1 MHFSVF
7 RLQSLSMSNGT
18 LQVPEGV
25 RLADDRLIKVT
36 EAAAGKLGSLRARE
50 PGKDYLR
57 VRVTGGGCS
66 GLAYKLS
73 FVAEVRKGD
82 LMVEKDGVGILIDS
96 KSALYLKG
104 MTLDYSDKLVAGG
117 FKFNNPNA
125 KASCSCGESFAV

>member
-1 MHFSVF
+1 MNEVS
-7 RLQSLSMSNGT
+7 SSI
-18 LQVPEGV
+18 PEGV
-25 RLADDRLIKVT
+25 RVVDDRLVKVT
-36 EAAAGKLGSLRARE
+36 EAAANKLDALRERE
-50 PGKDYLR
+50 QSGDFLR

-66 GLAYKLS
+66 GLAYKLK
-73 FVAEVRKGD
+73 FVEAPKKGD
-82 LMVEKDGVGILIDS
+82 LMIKGQGTSILIDT

>member
-1 MHFSVF
+1 
-7 RLQSLSMSNGT
+7 MSDPIPT
-18 LQVPEGV
+18 LPEGV
-25 RLADDRLIKVT
+25 RIVDDRLIKVT
-36 EAAAGKLGSLRARE
+36 EAAAAKLNSLQARE
-50 PGKDYLR
+50 QDAPYLR

-66 GLAYKLS
+66 GLAYKLK
-73 FVAEVRKGD
+73 FVSDAKAGD
-82 LMVEKDGVGILIDS
+82 LLVRGGAPDILVDT

>member
-1 MHFSVF
+1 MNEAST
-7 RLQSLSMSNGT
+7 SI
-18 LQVPEGV
+18 PEGV
-25 RLADDRLIKVT
+25 RVADDRLVKVT
-36 EAAAGKLGSLRARE
+36 DAAAKKLDSLCEREQSGSF
-50 PGKDYLR
+50 LR

-66 GLAYKLS
+66 GLAYKLK
-73 FVAEVRKGD
+73 FVEAPKKGD
-82 LMVEKDGVGILIDS
+82 LMIKGRGTSILIDT

>member
-1 MHFSVF
+1 
-7 RLQSLSMSNGT
+7 MSEVRHNI
-18 LQVPEGV
+18 PEGV
-25 RLADDRLIKVT
+25 RVVDDRLVKVT
-36 EAAAGKLGSLRARE
+36 EAAARKLDALRERE
-50 PGKDYLR
+50 ESGAAFLR

-66 GLAYKLS
+66 GLAYKLK
-73 FVAEVRKGD
+73 FVNEPRQGD
-82 LMVEKDGVGILIDS
+82 LMVAGQGTSLLIDT

>member
-1 MHFSVF
+1 
-7 RLQSLSMSNGT
+7 MSESSSP
-18 LQVPEGV
+18 VPDGV
-25 RLADDRLIKVT
+25 RVVDERLIKVT
-36 EAAAGKLGSLRARE
+36 SAAADKLVKLRERE
-50 PGKDYLR
+50 EDCEYLR

-66 GLAYKLS
+66 GLSYKLK
-73 FVAEVRKGD
+73 FVAGVKSGD
-82 LMVEKDGVGILIDS
+82 LFLPQAGVSILVDS

>member
-1 MHFSVF
+1 MND
-7 RLQSLSMSNGT
+7 LATN
-18 LQVPEGV
+18 VPEGV
-25 RLADDRLIKVT
+25 RVVDDRLIKVT
-36 EAAAGKLGSLRARE
+36 EAASKKLDALRERE
-50 PGKDYLR
+50 QSGDFLR

-66 GLAYKLS
+66 GLAYKLK
-73 FVAEVRKGD
+73 FVEAPKRGD
-82 LMVEKDGVGILIDS
+82 LMVPGQGASLLIDT

>member
-1 MHFSVF
+1 MNEAS
-7 RLQSLSMSNGT
+7 T
-18 LQVPEGV
+18 TIPEGV
-25 RLADDRLIKVT
+25 RVVDDRLIKVT
-36 EAAAGKLGSLRARE
+36 EAAARKLESLRQRE
-50 PGKDYLR
+50 KAGPYLR

-66 GLAYKLS
+66 GLAYKLK
-73 FVAEVRKGD
+73 FVDQAKAGD
-82 LMVEKDGVGILIDS
+82 LMLPGAGTSILVDT

>member
-1 MHFSVF
+1 MTETA
-7 RLQSLSMSNGT
+7 NN
-18 LQVPEGV
+18 VPDGV
-25 RLADDRLIKVT
+25 RVVDERLIKVT
-36 EAAAGKLGSLRARE
+36 SEAADKLVKLQERE
-50 PGKDYLR
+50 ENGLYLR

-66 GLAYKLS
+66 GLAYNLK
-73 FVAEVRKGD
+73 FVDKTRQGD
-82 LMVEKDGVGILIDS
+82 LFLPQDGVPLLVDS

>member
-1 MHFSVF
+1 MNE
-7 RLQSLSMSNGT
+7 LSST
-18 LQVPEGV
+18 IPEGV
-25 RLADDRLIKVT
+25 RVVDDRLVKVT
-36 EAAAGKLGSLRARE
+36 DAAADKLNSLRERE
-50 PGKDYLR
+50 GAGEYLR

-66 GLAYKLS
+66 GLAYKLK
-73 FVAEVRKGD
+73 FVEAPKQGD
-82 LMVEKDGVGILIDS
+82 LMIPGRGTPILIDT

>member
-1 MHFSVF
+1 MDNETAE
-7 RLQSLSMSNGT
+7 L
-18 LQVPEGV
+18 PEGV
-25 RLADDRLIKVT
+25 RLVDDRLVKVT
-36 EAAAGKLGSLRARE
+36 DAAAHKLLALQKRE
-50 PGKDYLR
+50 QEGDYLR

-66 GLAYKLS
+66 GLAYKLK
-73 FVAEVRKGD
+73 FVNQPKSGD
-82 LMVEKDGVGILIDS
+82 LLLRSKGTAILIDT

>member
-1 MHFSVF
+1 
-7 RLQSLSMSNGT
+7 MSEASPSI
-18 LQVPEGV
+18 PEGV
-25 RLADDRLIKVT
+25 RLVDDRLIKVT
-36 EAAAGKLGSLRARE
+36 AAAAAKLQALQERE
-50 PGKDYLR
+50 TEAPYLR

-66 GLAYKLS
+66 GLAYKLK
-73 FVAEVRKGD
+73 FVSGPKAGD
-82 LMVEKDGVGILIDS
+82 LLVRSQGPDILIDT